1 MGVEPKSEGRRPSRS
16 PFRIGQTADDAVY
29 VLRRTGR
36 RRNAVYFETREGEEF
51 HLPLKRDS
59 EPAIRRSLRDAEIKP
74 AEVTR
79 VRWFFDD
86 FSLTFELGRGPGG
99 RGPLC
104 FRIVEVEGMAQ

>member
-1 MGVEPKSEGRRPSRS
+1 MSKATRS
-16 PFRIGQTADDAVY
+16 LAQPFRIGQTADDAAY
-29 VLRRTGR
+29 VLRRTNR
-36 RRNAVYFETREGEEF
+36 RRNAVYFETRKGEEF

-86 FSLTFELGRGPGG
+86 FSLTFEKGRGPGG
-99 RGPLC
+99 RGSLC
-104 FRIVEVEGMAQ
+104 FRIVAVEVMTP